1 MKPLE
6 LIASARRLIGGPAR
20 GRPRQTDLKRAASTA
35 YYAMFHAACRLVANA
50 FVGSSGQQQAQRAW
64 SGQQQAQRAW
74 TQAYR
79 GVDHGH
85 VKDRCKN
92 KSVIGRFPVPLQN
105 FANTFVDLQI
115 LRHEADYDPNKI
127 VTRSGVIAEIDRAE
141 QAIKDLRA
149 VSNPDLRAFAVW
161 IVTKERK

>member
-50 FVGSSGQQQAQRAW
+50 FVGS

-149 VSNPDLRAFAVW
+149 VSNPDLRASAVW